1 MSWLPW
7 LLLLALVVT
16 AVWCFAEI
24 GGHLRWARR
33 ALLADGGAPRPQG
46 WLVRKLRLEELFVAI
61 ERRAANESEIRDAA
75 ARRIEALLAPLT
87 DAVLVVDAQDRLRL
101 ANPAAAAP

>member
-7 LLLLALVVT
+7 LLLFALVVT

-46 WLVRKLRLEELFVAI
+46 SQ
-61 ERRAANESEIRDAA
+61 RAAPGAGCAWPREHPRAVSANAIAHIRMKG
-75 ARRIEALLAPLT
+75 
-87 DAVLVVDAQDRLRL
+87 
-101 ANPAAAAP
+101 